1 MTASQQPAEHGP
13 PTGDDDTAD
22 RKTPSGGASGEV
34 VLEVEGLRK
43 SFGGIVAVDG
53 VSFDVTA
60 GTMTGLIGPNGAG
73 KSTTFNLI
81 TGVHE
86 PDGGRVVFDGS
97 DITGWR
103 PDRIAR
109 RGLVRSF
116 QIARELGN
124 MTVIENV
131 MLAPAAQRGERFWQS
146 VLPRLRGRVNE
157 QERELRERAWET
169 LEFFELDHLANER
182 AGALSGG
189 QRKLL
194 EMARVL
200 MTDPEMILLDEPMA
214 GVNPTLEDR
223 LLDRLHELQARGY
236 TFLLVEHD
244 MDVVMNHCDP
254 VIVLHQGN
262 VLAEGAP
269 EEVRQDERVL
279 DAYLGGEVEG

>member
-1 MTASQQPAEHGP
+1 MTATRQPAEHGAG
-13 PTGDDDTAD
+13 TGEDDPAD
-22 RKTPSGGASGEV
+22 RETATGTSGET
-34 VLEVEGLRK
+34 VLTVENLRK
-43 SFGGIVAVDG
+43 SFGGITAVDG
-53 VSFDVTA
+53 VTFDVIA

-86 PDGGRVVFDGS
+86 PDSGRVVFDGT

-116 QIARELGN
+116 QIARELGD
-124 MTVIENV
+124 MTVMENV

-146 VLPRLRGRVNE
+146 VLPGLRGRVDE

-169 LEFFELDHLANER
+169 LEFFELDHLADER

-200 MTDPEMILLDEPMA
+200 MIDPEMILLDEPMA
-214 GVNPTLEDR
+214 GVNPTLEKR

-254 VIVLHQGN
+254 VIVLHQGKL
-262 VLAEGAP
+262 LAEGAP
-269 EEVRQDERVL
+269 DAVRRDDRVL
-279 DAYLGGEVEG
+279 DAYLGGAVDG